1 MVSPSMP
8 PQWNSDDDLLAALEA
23 ALSLTAPDN
32 RDLVEAGV
40 AAFTWRRVDEEL
52 ALATLVY
59 DSALD
64 RELAGRVRSR
74 GGTRILAFRGEGVG
88 VEIEL
93 TAEGIV
99 GQLTPDG
106 DQEVQGQITGESPQ
120 GTFDR
125 AYVDELGCF
134 VLKSPPPGPVRLH
147 CRTAEA
153 GVVTDWV
160 ALHPR

>member
-1 MVSPSMP
+1 MVSLSMP
-8 PQWNSDDDLLAALEA
+8 PQWNSDDDLLADLGA
-23 ALSLTAPDN
+23 ALSSTAPDTA
-32 RDLVEAGV
+32 DLVEAGV
-40 AAFTWRRVDEEL
+40 GAFTWRRVDEEL
-52 ALATLVY
+52 ALAALVY

-74 GGTRILAFRGEGVG
+74 GGTRILAFRGQGVG

-93 TAEGIV
+93 TGEGIV
-99 GQLTPDG
+99 GQLTPGG
-106 DQEVQGQITGESPQ
+106 DQVILESPQ

-147 CRTAEA
+147 CHTADA